1 MDVVSKLL
9 IETIVAVVVTALLFV
24 VSLGEP
30 ARRKKASD
38 GQLAESIAR
47 GAPWYDAYWGGCQGQ
62 RGEGLAGVY
71 PPLEC

>member
-38 GQLAESIAR
+38 GQLGESIAR